1 MRPADKETGQTRD
14 AATDYARKTSYEA
27 TCLSNHMKQG
37 GHPAPLGDPTSG
49 VVLVL
54 EKPFGPRTIEALELS
69 LQALRL
75 QQAYVTYES
84 TGLLA
89 REILATQPQVLVA
102 IGPGSARDIDA
113 IDYPLVRQ
121 PFSDA
126 QPGVWFPWTKGTAGL
141 VLPAIAP
148 ALGDHATKRHFWRAF
163 LSLKALGHQPSVVSQ
178 ERKAES

>member
-1 MRPADKETGQTRD
+1 VQPADKETGR
-14 AATDYARKTSYEA
+14 AAGDYTRKTAYEA
-27 TCLSNHMKQG
+27 TRLKGRMKQE

-54 EKPFGPRTIEALELS
+54 EEPFGPRTIEALELS

-75 QQAYVTYES
+75 EQAYVTYES

-89 REILATQPQVLVA
+89 QQIQTTEPAVLVA
-102 IGPGSARDIDA
+102 IGAGAARDIDA

-126 QPGVWFPWTKGTAGL
+126 QPGVWFSWTKGTTGL
-141 VLPAIAP
+141 LTPALAP
-148 ALGDHATKRHFWRAF
+148 ALDDDAAKRRFWLAF
-163 LSLKALGHQPSVVSQ
+163 LTLRDLT
-178 ERKAES
+178 

>member
-27 TCLSNHMKQG
+27 TRLSNHMKQG

-54 EKPFGPRTIEALELS
+54 EEPFGPRTIEALELS

-89 REILATQPQVLVA
+89 QQIQTTEPGVLVA
-102 IGPGSARDIDA
+102 IGAGAARDIDA
-113 IDYPLVRQ
+113 IDYPLVKQ
-121 PFSDA
+121 PFSEA
-126 QPGVWFPWTKGTAGL
+126 EPGVWFPWTKGTKGL
-141 VLPAIAP
+141 LTPPLAP
-148 ALGDHATKRHFWRAF
+148 ALQDDAAKRRFWLAF
-163 LSLKALGHQPSVVSQ
+163 LTL
-178 ERKAES
+178 RDIT

>member
-1 MRPADKETGQTRD
+1 VQPADKETGQ
-14 AATDYARKTSYEA
+14 AAGDYTRKTVYEA
-27 TCLSNHMKQG
+27 TRLKGRMKQE

-54 EKPFGPRTIEALELS
+54 EEPFGPRTIEALELS

-75 QQAYVTYES
+75 EQAYVTYES

-89 REILATQPQVLVA
+89 QQIQTTEPAVLVA
-102 IGPGSARDIDA
+102 IGAGAARDIDA

-126 QPGVWFPWTKGTAGL
+126 QPGVWFSWTKGTTGL
-141 VLPAIAP
+141 LTPALAP
-148 ALGDHATKRHFWRAF
+148 ALDDDAAKRRFWLAF
-163 LSLKALGHQPSVVSQ
+163 LTLRDLT
-178 ERKAES
+178 